1 MEKLG
6 INYSLLVAQIF
17 NVIFLVWM
25 LSKFLYTPIL
35 NLLKERTQR
44 VEDGLKEAD
53 KVREQMAAQR
63 KENEVELAKAR
74 QEAGAVMAQATE
86 RARIQEQELINAAR
100 AEAERIKS
108 DARANAERE
117 VERLAGEF
125 KNQAA
130 ALVTE
135 TAAKVLGAELKGN
148 HSQLIDES
156 LSRLGRN
163 N

>member
-6 INYSLLVAQIF
+6 INWGLLIAQMF

-25 LSKFLYTPIL
+25 LSRFLFNPLI
-35 NLLKERTQR
+35 NLMADRTKR

-53 KVREQMAAQR
+53 NVREQMTAQR

-100 AEAERIKS
+100 AEAERIKN

-117 VERLAGEF
+117 VERLAGDF

>member
-6 INYSLLVAQIF
+6 INPSLLVAQIF

-25 LSKFLYTPIL
+25 LSKFLYAPIL
-35 NLLKERTQR
+35 KLLKERTER
-44 VEDGLKEAD
+44 IEAGLKEAD
-53 KVREQMAAQR
+53 TVREQMAAQR
-63 KENEVELAKAR
+63 KENEAELAKAR
-74 QEAGAVMAQATE
+74 QEAGAVMAQAQE
-86 RARIQEQELINAAR
+86 RARVQEQELINAAR
-100 AEAERIKS
+100 AEAERIKN
-108 DARANAERE
+108 DARAAAEQE
-117 VERLAGEF
+117 LDRLAADF

-130 ALVTE
+130 SLVTE

>member
-1 MEKLG
+1 LEKLG

-117 VERLAGEF
+117 
-125 KNQAA
+125 
-130 ALVTE
+130 ALFE
-135 TAAKVLGAELKGN
+135 EKFAELIVKECANRASWAQDTGEADIGGEVLK
-148 HSQLIDES
+148 HFGVEE
-156 LSRLGRN
+156 
-163 N
+163 

>member
-6 INYSLLVAQIF
+6 INWGLLIAQMF

-25 LSKFLYTPIL
+25 LSRFLFNPLI
-35 NLLKERTQR
+35 NLMAERTKR

-53 KVREQMAAQR
+53 MVREQMAAQR

-100 AEAERIKS
+100 A
-108 DARANAERE
+108 
-117 VERLAGEF
+117 
-125 KNQAA
+125 
-130 ALVTE
+130 
-135 TAAKVLGAELKGN
+135 
-148 HSQLIDES
+148 
-156 LSRLGRN
+156 
-163 N
+163 